1 MRVYLAGGNGKQQIL
16 QLYEDVLGK
25 RNNKDATVLEAVWD
39 DRQTDRQ
46 TEARNENLLSRRNK
60 RKSQSVLCLN
70 KWGGMI

>member
-25 RNNKDATVLEAVWD
+25 RNKKDATVLEAVWD

-46 TEARNENLLSRRNK
+46 TDRGA
-60 RKSQSVLCLN
+60 
-70 KWGGMI
+70 